1 MADIIPAEYLAGG
14 RVVAR
19 FRTTAAEQSD
29 VIVQC
34 SKILFKYDSAVRSG
48 RTFMQSF
55 LLWMVIGFVLAVVFN
70 LQLKK
75 WMYLIL
81 PVIAGLLLG
90 VVLLSLF
97 ALYSIFIRKK
107 KLLKLLEASTEFD
120 DIIVTCHADGLSLA
134 TAAEVYYFSFAAIDK
149 VSKFQ
154 DMFLLRR
161 KLLAL
166 YVPERGF
173 SNIEDRSFFLNELKR
188 AVARDRIDDILITS
202 V

>member
-1 MADIIPAEYLAGG
+1 MADFIPAEYLAGG

-19 FRTTAAEQSD
+19 FRTTAAEQRD
-29 VIVQC
+29 VIFHC
-34 SKILFKYDSAVRSG
+34 SKTLFKSDSAVRSG

-70 LQLKK
+70 LELKN
-75 WMYLIL
+75 WVYPII
-81 PVIAGLLLG
+81 PFIAGVLLG

-97 ALYSIFIRKK
+97 GLYSIFIRKK
-107 KLLKLLEASTEFD
+107 KVLKLLKISEEFD
-120 DIIVTCHADGLSLA
+120 DIVVTCHANGLSLA

-188 AVARDRIDDILITS
+188 AVAKDRIDDILITS